1 MLWVVTCDTVPNMDA
16 VREKTAPAHHA
27 YMKAQKNIMIL
38 AGATRSDDG
47 KSIHGSLFLL
57 HVKSRAEA
65 KAFSDGDPYT
75 QAGLFTNFRITR
87 MTRGQWNPETAEG
100 ADNPR

>member
-1 MLWVVTCDTVPNMDA
+1 MLWIITCDATPNKEA
-16 VREKTAPAHHA
+16 AREKAASAHRA
-27 YMKAQKNIMIL
+27 YMTAQKGILIL

-47 KSIHGSLFLL
+47 ETIHGSLFAL

-75 QAGLFTNFRITR
+75 QAGVFSNIKITR
-87 MTRGQWNPETAEG
+87 MTRGQWNPASAEG
-100 ADNPR
+100 AENPR